1 MSKFQIY
8 HTEDLITIESKRQT
22 IAVIGYSIS
31 KTKNTSQARMSQRV
45 FNFLESLNHSYS
57 IQATKTYIRFFIFVS
72 AQDAGEVINKVSILL
87 DRIDRVGPIDSHLV
101 FSPLNHNNIVK
112 YLQTLEYS
120 NIKRT
125 SNPWICQIDN
135 RFWLFSSLIFSQ
147 NNSRYFTK
155 YTKSILSHKASVLN
169 LSTQIVKRGGKLKR
183 MRTIVFYNNFS
194 SFVECEEYI
203 RHLKRIS
210 LQYKQKLSFSMNFH
224 THREIKRRGFLFFFG
239 LSNENQETSLW
250 NDILRIDM
258 LIPYLEVFSDTAV
271 QEVELKD
278 TEELIA
284 TNKEKLPVKKEIQKK
299 SVHLQN
305 DPIFPYGKEVSKNEI
320 DRLVK
325 NIPAPKS

>member
-8 HTEDLITIESKRQT
+8 NTEDLITIESKRQA

-31 KTKNTSQARMSQRV
+31 KTKNTSQVRISQRV

-57 IQATKTYIRFFIFVS
+57 VQVTKAYVRFFIFVS

-87 DRIDRVGPIDSHLV
+87 DKIDRIGPIDSHLV

-120 NIKRT
+120 TTKKT
-125 SNPWICQIDN
+125 SNPRICQIDD
-135 RFWLFSSLIFSQ
+135 RFWIFSSMVFSQ

-155 YTKSILSHKASVLN
+155 YAKNLLSHKASVLN

-183 MRTIVFYNNFS
+183 MRAIVFYNNFS

-203 RHLKRIS
+203 KHLKRIS
-210 LQYKQKLSFSMNFH
+210 LQYKQKLSFSLNFH
-224 THREIKRRGFLFFFG
+224 TRREIKRRGFLFFFG
-239 LSNENQETSLW
+239 LSNENQDSFLW
-250 NDILRIDM
+250 NDIMRIDK
-258 LIPYLEVFSDTAV
+258 LIPYLEVFSDTTV
-271 QEVELKD
+271 QEVKVEA
-278 TEELIA
+278 TEEVL
-284 TNKEKLPVKKEIQKK
+284 TVEKENLPIKKKIQKE
-299 SVHLQN
+299 SVHLPK
-305 DPIFPYGKEVSKNEI
+305 DPVFPYGKEVSKSDI
-320 DRLVK
+320 DKLVK